1 MVKPLFQKYYL
12 YHIYGIHYQSL
23 NQFFLCPEFKV
34 EEWRLGEESIKL
46 VPFLCFHSLYAAF
59 TSIKTALKCLPCPNY
74 KNNNHLV
81 GTSTTVMT
89 STRVAMGK
97 NSIETSWNGI
107 ICHGM
112 YVLKEWLKRVCY
124 EFSIKWTAIF
134 MDNLS

>member
-1 MVKPLFQKYYL
+1 MRNL
-12 YHIYGIHYQSL
+12 HIRL
-23 NQFFLCPEFKV
+23 NQVTWPWSNLCFKNTIYITSMESIINPLTYSFCV
-34 EEWRLGEESIKL
+34 QSSRLKNERLGEESIKL

-81 GTSTTVMT
+81 GTSTTMMT

-112 YVLKEWLKRVCY
+112 YVLKE
-124 EFSIKWTAIF
+124 
-134 MDNLS
+134 